1 MKEQPSFYSILTAN
15 VRYDERLS
23 DSEKILF
30 TEITALSNKYG
41 YCTATN
47 NYFSE
52 LYKVSKRTISTRIN
66 NLKKLGYL
74 NIQMEL
80 EGKQIKSRKIY
91 PMTNFSYPMEENF
104 STPTEENF
112 VPPMERNFAGNNTS
126 INNTSI
132 NNTSK
137 INTET
142 RNNVTGELPKSYT
155 KKESEDKE
163 IVPVSTTLLLLQNEY
178 HNQVTPIK
186 LESVIPE
193 IEKIGKNAN
202 DIISLAIDYAKNK
215 TNNLNY
221 LIKIINNWADEG
233 ITTVEQAQEKVNGKP
248 KKNKSNWIEEQLNS
262 FGGDD

>member
-1 MKEQPSFYSILTAN
+1 MECKPSFYSILTAN

-30 TEITALSNKYG
+30 SEITALSNKYG

-52 LYKVSKRTISTRIN
+52 LYNVSKRTISTRIS

-74 NIQMEL
+74 YIQTEL

-91 PMTNFSYPMEENF
+91 PMTNPSYPMENNF
-104 STPTEENF
+104 NSPMERNF
-112 VPPMERNFAGNNTS
+112 VPPIERNFAGNNTS

-132 NNTSK
+132 NNTSVLDTHENSK
-137 INTET
+137 KSNY
-142 RNNVTGELPKSYT
+142 VTDDRLEK
-155 KKESEDKE
+155 DKE
-163 IVPVSTTLLLLQNEY
+163 TVPVSETLLLLQTEY
-178 HNQVTPIK
+178 TNQVTPIK

-193 IEKIGKNAN
+193 IEKIGENAT
-202 DIISLAIDYAKNK
+202 DIVSIAIDYAKSK

-221 LIKIINNWADEG
+221 LVKIINNWADEG
-233 ITTVEQAQEKVNGKP
+233 ISTVEQAQEKVNGNT
-248 KKNKSNWIEEQLNS
+248 KKNKSNWIDDQLNS
-262 FGGDD
+262 FGGDV